1 MKRMCKR
8 NNSALFFT
16 CSLIEQIGRTL
27 HAKRGDVAAALGEKG
42 VRAVYDYAD
51 VLHCDP
57 IEKAADDT
65 ISEFSLQGGGFDNM
79 AAARYAVPDVWTM
92 GKVYARLV
100 EDVSDDDN
108 IMEILLAVYSSWIDE
123 KLSDYNSSFYYE
135 PRDYIAECWKQGEVL
150 D

>member
-1 MKRMCKR
+1 MCKR

-16 CSLIEQIGRTL
+16 CSLIEQIGRML
-27 HAKRGDVAAALGEKG
+27 HAKRGNVAAALGERG
-42 VRAVYDYAD
+42 VRAIYDYAD

-65 ISEFSLQGGGFDNM
+65 ITEFSLLGGTYDNI
-79 AAARYAVPDVWTM
+79 ASARYLVPDVWTI
-92 GKVYARLV
+92 GKVYARLI
-100 EDVSDDDN
+100 EDVSGEDN
-108 IMEILLAVYSSWIDE
+108 VLEILMDVYTSWIDE

-135 PRDYIAECWKQGEVL
+135 SRDYIAECYRQGTVL

>member
-1 MKRMCKR
+1 MCKR

-16 CSLIEQIGRTL
+16 CSLIEQIGRML
-27 HAKRGDVAAALGEKG
+27 HARRGDVAAALGERG

-65 ISEFSLQGGGFDNM
+65 ITEFSLQSGSFDNVS
-79 AAARYAVPDVWTM
+79 AARYAVPDVWTM
-92 GKVYARLV
+92 GKVYARLI
-100 EDVSDDDN
+100 EDASDDKN
-108 IMEILLAVYSSWIDE
+108 VVETLLAVYTSWIDE

-135 PRDYIAECWKQGEVL
+135 PRDYIAECWQQGMML

>member
-1 MKRMCKR
+1 MCKR

-16 CSLIEQIGRTL
+16 CSLIEQIGRML
-27 HAKRGDVAAALGEKG
+27 HAKRGNVAAALGERG
-42 VRAVYDYAD
+42 VRAIYDYAD

-65 ISEFSLQGGGFDNM
+65 ITEFSLPGGTYDNISS
-79 AAARYAVPDVWTM
+79 ARYLVPDVWTI
-92 GKVYARLV
+92 GKVYARLI
-100 EDVSDDDN
+100 EDVSGEDN
-108 IMEILLAVYSSWIDE
+108 VLETLMEVYTSWIDE

-135 PRDYIAECWKQGEVL
+135 SRDYIAECYRQGTVL

>member
-1 MKRMCKR
+1 MCKR

-16 CSLIEQIGRTL
+16 CSLIEQIGRML
-27 HAKRGDVAAALGEKG
+27 HTRRGDIAAALGERG

-65 ISEFSLQGGGFDNM
+65 ITEFSLQSGSFDNVS
-79 AAARYAVPDVWTM
+79 AARYAVPDVWTM
-92 GKVYARLV
+92 GKVYARLI
-100 EDVSDDDN
+100 EDVSGDGN
-108 IMEILLAVYSSWIDE
+108 VVETLLAVYSSWIDE

-135 PRDYIAECWKQGEVL
+135 PRDYIAECWRQGMVL

>member
-1 MKRMCKR
+1 MCKR

-27 HAKRGDVAAALGEKG
+27 HAKRSAIAATLGEKG
-42 VRAVYDYAD
+42 VQAVYNYAD

-65 ISEFSLQGGGFDNM
+65 IAEFSLSGGSFDNV
-79 AAARYAVPDVWTM
+79 AAACYAVPDVWTI
-92 GKVYARLV
+92 GKVYARLI
-100 EDVSDDDN
+100 EDVSGDEN
-108 IMEILLAVYSSWIDE
+108 VVETLLKVYTSWIDE
-123 KLSDYNSSFYYE
+123 KLSDYNSTFYYE
-135 PRDYIAECWKQGEVL
+135 PRDYIAACWQQGDVL

>member
-1 MKRMCKR
+1 MCKR

-16 CSLIEQIGRTL
+16 CSLIEQIGRML
-27 HAKRGDVAAALGEKG
+27 HIRRGDIAAALGERG

-65 ISEFSLQGGGFDNM
+65 ITEFSLQSGSFDNVS
-79 AAARYAVPDVWTM
+79 AARYAVPDVWTM
-92 GKVYARLV
+92 GKVYARLI
-100 EDVSDDDN
+100 EDVSGDGN
-108 IMEILLAVYSSWIDE
+108 VVETLLAVYSSWIDE

-135 PRDYIAECWKQGEVL
+135 PRDYIAECWRQGMVL